1 MCVCVCVCTSRDDY
15 EKLFYQ
21 TNLLFNN
28 VPFLSIPSAFRMI
41 LKTVLKQVHIYDNH
55 ALFINIIFCFH
66 VSAELYM
73 NSETTEGALVVASCL
88 TTVLLIGVISV
99 VINF

>member
-1 MCVCVCVCTSRDDY
+1 
-15 EKLFYQ
+15 
-21 TNLLFNN
+21 
-28 VPFLSIPSAFRMI
+28 MI
-41 LKTVLKQVHIYDNH
+41 IMP
-55 ALFINIIFCFH
+55 LFINIIFCLH

-73 NSETTEGALVVASCL
+73 NSETTEGALAVASCL